1 LEGDAQDL
9 GATAEADLL
18 LLDGL
23 AHQPGQ
29 AVLDTIDAIIDDF
42 RKDISKVGSFDDA
55 SNRILNRHKR
65 QFKQRSK
72 LAQILDNLRYVA
84 ASAGTSNA
92 KK

>member
-1 LEGDAQDL
+1 MASNPSADPGRSQVTHVLEGDAQDL

-65 QFKQRSK
+65 QF
-72 LAQILDNLRYVA
+72 
-84 ASAGTSNA
+84 
-92 KK
+92 